1 MRLALLFLLLAAV
14 LFVLLATQDANYAN
28 WIPLELPFTDQ
39 SISSPLLGWI
49 GGSFGI
55 GLLLGYLAAVPGR
68 FGAASRAKKAEKQL
82 AQVEASRAEA
92 AAARAEA
99 ATARQPVAPV
109 AAPVASPTP
118 VRPAGSEADEMQRLA
133 DEVAR
138 RTESGQADFLTVAS
152 PSPGTH

>member
-1 MRLALLFLLLAAV
+1 MRLALIFLFLAAV

-82 AQVEASRAEA
+82 AQVEAARAEA

-99 ATARQPVAPV
+99 ATARQPVVPPV
-109 AAPVASPTP
+109 APPA
-118 VRPAGSEADEMQRLA
+118 RPAGSEADEMQRLA

-138 RTESGQADFLTVAS
+138 RTDAVKRDD
-152 PSPGTH
+152 PGVV

>member
-82 AQVEASRAEA
+82 AEVEAARAEA

-99 ATARQPVAPV
+99 ATARHPVAPPV
-109 AAPVASPTP
+109 APAAPVVQTAPA
-118 VRPAGSEADEMQRLA
+118 RPAVSEADEMQRLA

-138 RTESGQADFLTVAS
+138 RTDAVKRDD
-152 PSPGTH
+152 PGVI